1 MLMMF
6 YLNVFYLPTLKDVVY
21 HLYKLWNEVIV
32 WFTQMMCYNVYIPL
46 LIRQAN
52 DVEENPDPTI
62 FDINNP
68 TTTVSADSSQGN
80 EALFDENAGKQ
91 CVANISLTGIIYNQ
105 IQDINLW
112 ANSTLNNILLI
123 RNNLYSTIRCSVQ
136 RHDYLLLTDVTNT
149 VSIFD
154 KAYSLQYSESFT
166 GSLFMTSNI
175 GPYMSL
181 RNSPLEV
188 FSNSQ
193 QNYNCCLSTIGINT
207 VAVFKNSEQSFQI
220 FDSHSR
226 DLYGM
231 PDSFG
236 RRILVRIEG
245 LENVASY
252 LQILRCCFSWFLKQ
266 VPSKNYTIDSGDI

>member
-1 MLMMF
+1 MLQTRF
-6 YLNVFYLPTLKDVVY
+6 QYL
-21 HLYKLWNEVIV
+21 IV
-32 WFTQMMCYNVYIPL
+32 
-46 LIRQAN
+46 
-52 DVEENPDPTI
+52 
-62 FDINNP
+62 
-68 TTTVSADSSQGN
+68 
-80 EALFDENAGKQ
+80 
-91 CVANISLTGIIYNQ
+91 
-105 IQDINLW
+105 
-112 ANSTLNNILLI
+112 
-123 RNNLYSTIRCSVQ
+123 
-136 RHDYLLLTDVTNT
+136 
-149 VSIFD
+149 
-154 KAYSLQYSESFT
+154 YSLQYSESFT

-181 RNSPLEV
+181 RNSPLGV

-193 QNYNCCLSTIGINT
+193 QNYNCCLLAIGINT

-266 VPSKNYTIDSGDI
+266 VPSKNYTIDSGDICLKIQKQKKCQLLDLSPNQLDGLIKIDNKQLTRSQRS